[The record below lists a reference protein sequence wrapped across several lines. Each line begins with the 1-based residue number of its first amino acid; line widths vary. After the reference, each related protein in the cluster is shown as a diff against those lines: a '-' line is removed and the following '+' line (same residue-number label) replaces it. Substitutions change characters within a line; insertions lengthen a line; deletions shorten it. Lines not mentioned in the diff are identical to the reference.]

1 MWVTADLEVEINQK
15 VPNDTFKSKNEDQI
29 LESLIKDIIPRKSFI
44 IRKVILDHLHLVIK
58 SIVSIL
64 ENLKAYINQTL
75 LHQKNIWI
83 IIKNKNL
90 AVVIVITKKV

>member
-15 VPNDTFKSKNEDQI
+15 VPKDTFKSKNEDQI